1 MKSFKIA
8 LAQFSPHIGNL
19 EANAQKML
27 EQANEAKKQN
37 ADLIIFPELSSIGY
51 PAEDL
56 LLRPSLTKRT
66 QQVFEQL
73 KTVKDIVMVFGFV
86 NQTEDGQRYNAA
98 AVMKDGQVLG
108 VYNKQN
114 LPNYSVFDEKR
125 YFTEGHQHLVFEYLG
140 HKFGVLICEDVWSLS
155 TVQQLAQLNVETA
168 LVLNASPYEVGKPQ
182 HRVETMSALA
192 KQMNLNLVYA
202 NQVGGQD
209 DLIFDGTSFVIAK
222 NGSIVLQAESF
233 KESLYFAEYEAEQQA
248 FKANALPPALDT
260 MAEIYQSLVMATRDY
275 VQRSGF
281 PGVILGL
288 SGGIDSALTLAIAA
302 DAIGADKV
310 QAVMMPYTYTAQIS
324 VEDAAEQAKSMG
336 VTFGIAEINPIV
348 NSFMQTLYP
357 FFGNSPADATEEN
370 LQARARGTLLMGLS
384 NKFGNLVLS
393 TGNKSELAVGYCT
406 LYGDMVGG
414 FAVLK
419 DVYKTIVF
427 ELAKYRNSI
436 SDKPVIPER
445 VITRPPSAEL
455 RPDQKDQDSLPPYDV
470 LDPILY
476 AYIEEDMSQ
485 DDIIGKGFDAE
496 VVAKVIRLV
505 DFNEYKRRQGAI
517 GPRISSRAFSRERR
531 YPIMNG
537 WKAGVKALSP
547 IKKPKHVFGLFYI
560 DIFKSIFYAQKKRP
574 S

>member
-8 LAQFSPHIGNL
+8 LAQFSPHIGNI
-19 EANAQKML
+19 EANAEKMQQL
-27 EQANEAKKQN
+27 ANEAKKQKS
-37 ADLIIFPELSSIGY
+37 DLIIFPELSTIGY

-56 LLRPSLTKRT
+56 LLRPSLSKRT
-66 QQVFEQL
+66 QQAFEQL
-73 KTVKDIVMVFGFV
+73 SQVKDIVMVFGFV
-86 NQTEDGQRYNAA
+86 NQTEDGQRYNSA
-98 AVMKDGQVLG
+98 AVMKDGKILG
-108 VYNKQN
+108 IYNKQN
-114 LPNYSVFDEKR
+114 LPNYGVFDEKR
-125 YFTEGHQHLVFEYLG
+125 YFNEGHQHLVFEYLG
-140 HKFGVLICEDVWSLS
+140 HKFGLLICEDIWSLN
-155 TVQQLAQLNVETA
+155 TVQQLAQLNVETV

-182 HRVETMSALA
+182 HRINTMQELA
-192 KQMNLNLVYA
+192 KQLNIHLVYA

-209 DLIFDGTSFVIAK
+209 DLIFDGTSFVINKDGA
-222 NGSIVLQAESF
+222 VAMQAPSF
-233 KESLYFAEYEAEQQA
+233 QEALFYTDYIAEQQSYQIA
-248 FKANALPPALDT
+248 ESSPTLDT
-260 MAEIYQSLVMATRDY
+260 MAEIYQALVMATRDY

-310 QAVMMPYTYTAQIS
+310 QAVMMPYTYTSQIS
-324 VEDAAEQAKSMG
+324 VEDAAAQAKTMG
-336 VTFGIAEINPIV
+336 ITFGIAEINPIV

-357 FFGNSPADATEEN
+357 FFGNAPADATEEN

-393 TGNKSELAVGYCT
+393 TGNKSELSVGYCT

-436 SDKPVIPER
+436 SETPVIPER

-455 RPDQKDQDSLPPYDV
+455 RPDQTDQDSLPHYDV
-470 LDPILY
+470 LDAILY

-485 DDIIGKGFDAE
+485 DDIIAKGFDAE
-496 VVAKVIRLV
+496 VVKKVIRLV

-531 YPIMNG
+531 YPIING
-537 WKAGVKALSP
+537 WKAGV
-547 IKKPKHVFGLFYI
+547 
-560 DIFKSIFYAQKKRP
+560 
-574 S
+574 

>member
-222 NGSIVLQAESF
+222 NGSVVLQAESF

-470 LDPILY
+470 LDAILY

-485 DDIIGKGFDAE
+485 DDIIAKGFDAE

-531 YPIMNG
+531 YPIMNA
-537 WKAGVKALSP
+537 WKAGV
-547 IKKPKHVFGLFYI
+547 
-560 DIFKSIFYAQKKRP
+560 
-574 S
+574 

>member
-73 KTVKDIVMVFGFV
+73 KTVKDIMMVFGFV

-222 NGSIVLQAESF
+222 NGSVVLQAESF

-370 LQARARGTLLMGLS
+370 LQARARGTLLMCLS

-470 LDPILY
+470 LDAILY

-485 DDIIGKGFDAE
+485 DDIIAKGFDAE

-537 WKAGVKALSP
+537 WKAGV
-547 IKKPKHVFGLFYI
+547 
-560 DIFKSIFYAQKKRP
+560 
-574 S
+574 

>member
-8 LAQFSPHIGNL
+8 LAQFSPFIGNI
-19 EANAQKML
+19 EANVQRMI
-27 EQANEAKKQN
+27 EQANQAKKQN
-37 ADLIIFPELSSIGY
+37 AEIIVFPELSTLGY

-66 QQVFEQL
+66 AQAFEQL
-73 KTVKDIVMVFGFV
+73 AQVKDIVLVFGFV
-86 NQTEDGQRYNAA
+86 NNTEDGQRFNSA

-114 LPNYSVFDEKR
+114 LPNHSVFDEKR
-125 YFTEGHQHLVFEYLG
+125 YFNEGHQHLIFEYLG
-140 HKFGVLICEDVWSLS
+140 HKFGVLICEDVWSLT

-182 HRVETMSALA
+182 HRIATLKELA
-192 KQMNLNLVYA
+192 KQLHIHLVYN

-209 DLIFDGTSFVIAK
+209 DLIFDGTSFVINN
-222 NGSIVLQAESF
+222 NGDIALQAPSF
-233 KESLYFAEYEAEQQA
+233 KEDLYFADYEIENKSYKVVESA
-248 FKANALPPALDT
+248 PTLDT
-260 MAEIYQSLVMATRDY
+260 MAEIYQSLVLATRDY
-275 VQRSGF
+275 IQRSGF

-288 SGGIDSALTLAIAA
+288 SGGIDSALTLAIAV

-310 QAVMMPYTYTAQIS
+310 QAVMMPYTYTSQIS
-324 VEDAAEQAKSMG
+324 VEDATEQAKRMG
-336 VTFGIAEINPIV
+336 VTFGIAEIHPIV
-348 NSFMQTLYP
+348 NSFMQTLFP

-436 SDKPVIPER
+436 SETPVIPER

-455 RPDQKDQDSLPPYDV
+455 RPDQKDQDSLPAYDV
-470 LDPILY
+470 LDAILY
-476 AYIEEDMSQ
+476 AYIEEDQSQ
-485 DDIIGKGFDAE
+485 DDIIAKGFDKE
-496 VVAKVIRLV
+496 VVEKVIGLV
-505 DFNEYKRRQGAI
+505 DRNEYKRRQGCI
-517 GPRISSRAFSRERR
+517 GPRITSRSFSRERR
-531 YPIMNG
+531 YPIING
-537 WKAGVKALSP
+537 WKPG
-547 IKKPKHVFGLFYI
+547 I
-560 DIFKSIFYAQKKRP
+560 
-574 S
+574 

>member
-8 LAQFSPHIGNL
+8 LAQFSPHIGNI

-27 EQANEAKKQN
+27 EQVNEAKKQK
-37 ADLIIFPELSSIGY
+37 ADLIIFPELSTLGY

-56 LLRPSLTKRT
+56 LLRPSLVKRT
-66 QQVFEQL
+66 QKAFEQL
-73 KTVKDIVMVFGFV
+73 SQVKDIVMVFGFV

-108 VYNKQN
+108 IYNKQN

-125 YFTEGHQHLVFEYLG
+125 YFNEGHQHLVFEYLG
-140 HKFGVLICEDVWSLS
+140 HKFGVLICEDIWSLN
-155 TVQQLAQLNVETA
+155 TVHQLSQLNVETA

-182 HRVETMSALA
+182 HRLSTMSELA
-192 KQMNLNLVYA
+192 KQLNINLVYT

-209 DLIFDGTSFVIAK
+209 DLIFDGTSFVINK
-222 NGSIVLQAESF
+222 DGSIALQAPSF
-233 KESLYFAEYEAEQQA
+233 KEDLYYAEYEAEQKA
-248 FKANALPPALDT
+248 FTVGQVTPVLDT
-260 MAEIYQSLVMATRDY
+260 MAEIYQGLVLATRDY

-288 SGGIDSALTLAIAA
+288 SGGIDSALTLAIAV

-324 VEDAAEQAKSMG
+324 VEDAAAQAKTMG

-384 NKFGNLVLS
+384 NKFGNMVLS
-393 TGNKSELAVGYCT
+393 TGNKSELSVGYCT

-414 FAVLK
+414 YAVLK

-436 SDKPVIPER
+436 ADAPVIPER

-455 RPDQKDQDSLPPYDV
+455 RPDQKDQDSLPAYEL
-470 LDPILY
+470 LDAILY
-476 AYIEEDMSQ
+476 AYIEEDISQ
-485 DDIIGKGFDAE
+485 DDIIAKGFDAE
-496 VVAKVIRLV
+496 VVKKVIRLV
-505 DFNEYKRRQGAI
+505 DRNEYKRRQAAI
-517 GPRISSRAFSRERR
+517 GPRISPRTFGRERR

-537 WKAGVKALSP
+537 WAPGV
-547 IKKPKHVFGLFYI
+547 
-560 DIFKSIFYAQKKRP
+560 
-574 S
+574 

>member
-86 NQTEDGQRYNAA
+86 NQTEDSQRYNAA

-348 NSFMQTLYP
+348 NSIMQTLYP

-470 LDPILY
+470 LDAILY

-485 DDIIGKGFDAE
+485 DDIIAKGFDAE

-537 WKAGVKALSP
+537 WKAGV
-547 IKKPKHVFGLFYI
+547 
-560 DIFKSIFYAQKKRP
+560 
-574 S
+574 

>member
-8 LAQFSPHIGNL
+8 LAQFSPHIGNI
-19 EANAQKML
+19 EANAEKMQQL
-27 EQANEAKKQN
+27 ANEAKAQKS
-37 ADLIIFPELSSIGY
+37 DLIIFPELATIGY

-56 LLRPSLTKRT
+56 LLRPSLSKRT
-66 QQVFEQL
+66 QQAFEQL
-73 KTVKDIVMVFGFV
+73 SQVKDIVMVFGFV
-86 NQTEDGQRYNAA
+86 NQTEDGQRYNSA
-98 AVMKDGQVLG
+98 AVMKDGKILG

-114 LPNYSVFDEKR
+114 LPNYGVFDEKR
-125 YFTEGHQHLVFEYLG
+125 YFNEGHQHLVFEYLG
-140 HKFGVLICEDVWSLS
+140 HKFGVLICEDIWSLN

-192 KQMNLNLVYA
+192 KQMNLNLVYT

-209 DLIFDGTSFVIAK
+209 DLIFDGTSFVINKDGTVA
-222 NGSIVLQAESF
+222 LQAPSF
-233 KESLYFAEYEAEQQA
+233 KEALLYSDYIAEEQSYQVTESSPT
-248 FKANALPPALDT
+248 LET
-260 MAEIYQSLVMATRDY
+260 MAEIYQALVMSTRDY

-288 SGGIDSALTLAIAA
+288 SGGIDSALTLAIAV

-310 QAVMMPYTYTAQIS
+310 QAVMMPYTYTSQIS
-324 VEDAAEQAKSMG
+324 VEDAAAQAKNMG
-336 VTFGIAEINPIV
+336 ITFGIAEINPIV

-357 FFGNSPADATEEN
+357 FFGNAPADATEEN
-370 LQARARGTLLMGLS
+370 LQARTRGTLLMGLS

-393 TGNKSELAVGYCT
+393 TGNKSELSVGYCT

-436 SDKPVIPER
+436 SETPVIPER

-455 RPDQKDQDSLPPYDV
+455 RPDQTDQDSLPAYDV
-470 LDPILY
+470 LDAILY

-485 DDIIGKGFDAE
+485 DDIIAKGFDAD
-496 VVAKVIRLV
+496 VVKKVIRLV
-505 DFNEYKRRQGAI
+505 DFNEYKRRQGSI

-531 YPIMNG
+531 YPIING
-537 WKAGVKALSP
+537 WKAGV
-547 IKKPKHVFGLFYI
+547 
-560 DIFKSIFYAQKKRP
+560 
-574 S
+574 

>member
-27 EQANEAKKQN
+27 EQANKAKKQN

-222 NGSIVLQAESF
+222 NGSVVLQAESF

-470 LDPILY
+470 LDAILY

-537 WKAGVKALSP
+537 WKAG
-547 IKKPKHVFGLFYI
+547 I
-560 DIFKSIFYAQKKRP
+560 
-574 S
+574 

>member
-19 EANAQKML
+19 EANAKKML
-27 EQANEAKKQN
+27 EQANEAKKQK

-222 NGSIVLQAESF
+222 NGSVVLQAESF

-248 FKANALPPALDT
+248 FKANPLPPVLDT

-470 LDPILY
+470 LDAILY

-485 DDIIGKGFDAE
+485 DDIIAKGFDAE

-537 WKAGVKALSP
+537 WKAGL
-547 IKKPKHVFGLFYI
+547 
-560 DIFKSIFYAQKKRP
+560 
-574 S
+574 

>member
-357 FFGNSPADATEEN
+357 FFGNSPTDATEEN

-470 LDPILY
+470 LDAILY

-485 DDIIGKGFDAE
+485 DDIIAKGFDAE
-496 VVAKVIRLV
+496 VVSKVIRLV

-537 WKAGVKALSP
+537 WKAGV
-547 IKKPKHVFGLFYI
+547 
-560 DIFKSIFYAQKKRP
+560 
-574 S
+574 

>member
-222 NGSIVLQAESF
+222 NGSVVLQAESF
-233 KESLYFAEYEAEQQA
+233 KESLYFAEYEAEQQT

-302 DAIGADKV
+302 DAIGSDKV

-470 LDPILY
+470 LDAILY

-485 DDIIGKGFDAE
+485 DDIIAKGFDAE

-537 WKAGVKALSP
+537 WKAG
-547 IKKPKHVFGLFYI
+547 I
-560 DIFKSIFYAQKKRP
+560 
-574 S
+574 

>member
-8 LAQFSPHIGNL
+8 LAQFSPFIGDLDSNV
-19 EANAQKML
+19 QKMI

-37 ADLIIFPELSSIGY
+37 AEIIVFPELSIIGY

-56 LLRPSLTKRT
+56 FLRPSLAKRT
-66 QQVFEQL
+66 AQAFEKL
-73 KTVKDIVMVFGFV
+73 ATIKDIVLVFGFV
-86 NQTEDGQRYNAA
+86 NLTDDGQRYNAA

-108 VYNKQN
+108 IYNKQN

-125 YFTEGHQHLVFEYLG
+125 YFNEGHQHLVFEYLG
-140 HKFGVLICEDVWSLS
+140 HKFGVLICEDVWSLN
-155 TVQQLAQLNVETA
+155 TVQQLAQLNVESV

-182 HRVETMSALA
+182 HRIVTLKELA
-192 KQMNLNLVYA
+192 KQLNLHLVYV

-209 DLIFDGTSFVIAK
+209 DLIFDGTSFVINQSGEVA
-222 NGSIVLQAESF
+222 LQAPSF
-233 KESLYFAEYEAEQQA
+233 IEDLYFTEYQIENKSYQVVETA
-248 FKANALPPALDT
+248 PALST
-260 MAEIYQSLVMATRDY
+260 MAEIYQGLVLATRDY

-288 SGGIDSALTLAIAA
+288 SGGIDSALTLAIAV

-310 QAVMMPYTYTAQIS
+310 QAVMMPYTYTSQIS
-324 VEDAAEQAKSMG
+324 VEDATEQAKRMG
-336 VTFGIAEINPIV
+336 VTFGIAEIHPIV

-393 TGNKSELAVGYCT
+393 TGNKSELSVGYCT

-436 SDKPVIPER
+436 SETPVIPER

-455 RPDQKDQDSLPPYDV
+455 RPDQKDQDSLPAYDI
-470 LDPILY
+470 LDAILY
-476 AYIEEDMSQ
+476 AYIEEEQSQ
-485 DDIIGKGFDAE
+485 EDIIAKDFERE
-496 VVAKVIRLV
+496 VVEKVIRLV
-505 DFNEYKRRQGAI
+505 DRNEYKRRQGSI

-531 YPIMNG
+531 YPIVNG
-537 WKAGVKALSP
+537 WKPGV
-547 IKKPKHVFGLFYI
+547 
-560 DIFKSIFYAQKKRP
+560 
-574 S
+574 

>member
-233 KESLYFAEYEAEQQA
+233 KESLYFAEYEAEEQA

-470 LDPILY
+470 LDAILY

-485 DDIIGKGFDAE
+485 DDIIAKGFDAE

-537 WKAGVKALSP
+537 WKAGV
-547 IKKPKHVFGLFYI
+547 
-560 DIFKSIFYAQKKRP
+560 
-574 S
+574 

>member
-8 LAQFSPHIGNL
+8 LAQFSPFIGDLDSNV
-19 EANAQKML
+19 QKMI

-37 ADLIIFPELSSIGY
+37 AEIIVFPELSIIGY

-56 LLRPSLTKRT
+56 FLRPSLAKRT
-66 QQVFEQL
+66 AQAFEKL
-73 KTVKDIVMVFGFV
+73 AAIKDIVLVFGFV
-86 NQTEDGQRYNAA
+86 NLTEDGQRYNAA

-108 VYNKQN
+108 IYNKQN

-125 YFTEGHQHLVFEYLG
+125 YFNEGHQHLVFEYLG
-140 HKFGVLICEDVWSLS
+140 HKFGVLICEDVWSLN
-155 TVQQLAQLNVETA
+155 TVQQLAQLNVESV

-182 HRVETMSALA
+182 HRIVTLKELA
-192 KQMNLNLVYA
+192 KQLNLHLVYV

-209 DLIFDGTSFVIAK
+209 DLIFDGTSFVINQSGEVA
-222 NGSIVLQAESF
+222 LQAPSF
-233 KESLYFAEYEAEQQA
+233 TEDLYFAEYQVENKSYQVVETA
-248 FKANALPPALDT
+248 PALST
-260 MAEIYQSLVMATRDY
+260 MAEIYQGLVLATRDY

-288 SGGIDSALTLAIAA
+288 SGGIDSALTLAIAV

-310 QAVMMPYTYTAQIS
+310 QAVMMPYTYTSQIS
-324 VEDAAEQAKSMG
+324 VEDATEQAKRMG
-336 VTFGIAEINPIV
+336 VTFGIAEIHPIV

-393 TGNKSELAVGYCT
+393 TGNKSELSVGYCT

-436 SDKPVIPER
+436 SETPVIPER

-455 RPDQKDQDSLPPYDV
+455 RPDQKDQDSLPAYDI
-470 LDPILY
+470 LDAILY
-476 AYIEEDMSQ
+476 AYIEEEQSQ
-485 DDIIGKGFDAE
+485 EDIIAKGFERE
-496 VVAKVIRLV
+496 VVEKVIRLV
-505 DFNEYKRRQGAI
+505 DRNEYKRRQGSI

-531 YPIMNG
+531 YPIVNG
-537 WKAGVKALSP
+537 WKPGV
-547 IKKPKHVFGLFYI
+547 
-560 DIFKSIFYAQKKRP
+560 
-574 S
+574 

>member
-8 LAQFSPHIGNL
+8 LAQFSPHIGNIDS
-19 EANAQKML
+19 NAQRMV

-37 ADLIIFPELSSIGY
+37 ADLIIFPELSVIGY

-56 LLRPSLTKRT
+56 LLRPNLNKRM
-66 QQVFEQL
+66 QKAFQQL
-73 KTVKDIVMVFGFV
+73 KEVKDIVMVFGFV
-86 NQTEDGQRYNAA
+86 HQTEEGHRYNSA
-98 AVMKDGQVLG
+98 AVMKDGVVLG
-108 VYNKQN
+108 VYNKHN

-125 YFTEGHQHLVFEYLG
+125 YFSPGHQHLVFEYLG
-140 HKFGVLICEDVWSLS
+140 HKFGVLICEDIWSINTVKQLS
-155 TVQQLAQLNVETA
+155 KLNVETV

-182 HRVETMSALA
+182 HRVQTLTELS
-192 KQMNLNLVYA
+192 KQLNVHLVYL

-209 DLIFDGTSFVIAK
+209 DLIFDGSSFIINHDGEVAF
-222 NGSIVLQAESF
+222 QAPSF
-233 KESLYFAEYEAEQQA
+233 KEELYYSEFDIEQKRYKKIDPA
-248 FKANALPPALDT
+248 PALDT
-260 MAEIYQSLVMATRDY
+260 IAEIYQSLVMATRDY

-281 PGVILGL
+281 SGVILGL

-310 QAVMMPYTYTAQIS
+310 QAVMMPYTYTSQIS
-324 VEDAAEQAKSMG
+324 VEDATEQARRMG
-336 VTFGIAEINPIV
+336 VTFGIAEIHPIV

-357 FFGNSPADATEEN
+357 FFGNAPADATEEN

-427 ELAKYRNSI
+427 ELAKYRNTLSET
-436 SDKPVIPER
+436 PVIPER

-455 RPDQKDQDSLPPYDV
+455 RPDQKDQDSLPAYDI
-470 LDPILY
+470 LDAILY
-476 AYIEEDMSQ
+476 AYIEEDQSQ
-485 DDIIGKGFDAE
+485 SDIIAKGFDKE
-496 VVAKVIRLV
+496 VVEKVIRLV
-505 DFNEYKRRQGAI
+505 DRNEYKRRQGAI

-531 YPIMNG
+531 YPIVNG
-537 WKAGVKALSP
+537 W
-547 IKKPKHVFGLFYI
+547 
-560 DIFKSIFYAQKKRP
+560 RP
-574 S
+574 DD

>member
-222 NGSIVLQAESF
+222 NGSVVLQAESF

-470 LDPILY
+470 LDAILY

-537 WKAGVKALSP
+537 WKAGV
-547 IKKPKHVFGLFYI
+547 
-560 DIFKSIFYAQKKRP
+560 
-574 S
+574 

>member
-8 LAQFSPHIGNL
+8 LAQFSPFIGDLDSNV
-19 EANAQKML
+19 QKMI

-37 ADLIIFPELSSIGY
+37 AEIIVFPELSIIGY

-56 LLRPSLTKRT
+56 FLRPSLAKRT
-66 QQVFEQL
+66 AQAFEKL
-73 KTVKDIVMVFGFV
+73 ATIKDIVLVFGFV
-86 NQTEDGQRYNAA
+86 NLTDDGQRYNAA

-108 VYNKQN
+108 IYNKQN

-125 YFTEGHQHLVFEYLG
+125 YFNEGHQHLVFEYLG
-140 HKFGVLICEDVWSLS
+140 HKFGVLICEDVWSLN
-155 TVQQLAQLNVETA
+155 TVQQLAQLNVESI

-182 HRVETMSALA
+182 HRIVTLKELA
-192 KQMNLNLVYA
+192 KQLNLHLVYV

-209 DLIFDGTSFVIAK
+209 DLIFDGTSFVINQSGEVA
-222 NGSIVLQAESF
+222 LQAPSF
-233 KESLYFAEYEAEQQA
+233 IEDLYFTEYQIENKSYQVVETA
-248 FKANALPPALDT
+248 PALST
-260 MAEIYQSLVMATRDY
+260 MAEIYQGLVLATRDY

-288 SGGIDSALTLAIAA
+288 SGGIDSALTLAIAV

-310 QAVMMPYTYTAQIS
+310 QAVMMPYTYTSQIS
-324 VEDAAEQAKSMG
+324 VEDATEQAKRMG
-336 VTFGIAEINPIV
+336 VTFGIAEIHPIV
-348 NSFMQTLYP
+348 NSFMHTLYP

-393 TGNKSELAVGYCT
+393 TGNKSELSVGYCT

-436 SDKPVIPER
+436 SETPVIPER

-455 RPDQKDQDSLPPYDV
+455 RPDQKDQDSLPAYDI
-470 LDPILY
+470 LDAILY
-476 AYIEEDMSQ
+476 AYIEEEQSQ
-485 DDIIGKGFDAE
+485 EDIIAKGFERE
-496 VVAKVIRLV
+496 VVEKVIRLV
-505 DFNEYKRRQGAI
+505 DRNEYKRHQGSI

-531 YPIMNG
+531 YPIVNG
-537 WKAGVKALSP
+537 WKPGV
-547 IKKPKHVFGLFYI
+547 
-560 DIFKSIFYAQKKRP
+560 
-574 S
+574 

>member
-86 NQTEDGQRYNAA
+86 NQTEDSQRYNAA

-470 LDPILY
+470 LDAILY

-485 DDIIGKGFDAE
+485 DDIIAKGFDAE

-537 WKAGVKALSP
+537 WKAG
-547 IKKPKHVFGLFYI
+547 I
-560 DIFKSIFYAQKKRP
+560 
-574 S
+574 

>member
-8 LAQFSPHIGNL
+8 LAQFSPYVGDIESNV
-19 EANAQKML
+19 QKMI
-27 EQANEAKKQN
+27 EQANNAKKQN
-37 ADLIIFPELSSIGY
+37 AEIVVFPELSIIGY

-66 QQVFEQL
+66 AKAFEQL
-73 KTVKDIVMVFGFV
+73 ATIKDIVLVFGFV
-86 NQTEDGQRYNAA
+86 HQTEDGQRHNAA

-108 VYNKQN
+108 IYNKQN
-114 LPNYSVFDEKR
+114 LPNYSIFDEKR
-125 YFTEGHQHLVFEYLG
+125 YFSEGHQHLVFEYLG
-140 HKFGVLICEDVWSLS
+140 HKFGVLICEDVWSLN
-155 TVQQLAQLNVETA
+155 TVQQLAQLNVETV
-168 LVLNASPYEVGKPQ
+168 LVLNSSPYEVGKPQ
-182 HRVETMSALA
+182 HRVITLKELA
-192 KQMNLNLVYA
+192 KQLHINLVYV

-209 DLIFDGTSFVIAK
+209 DLIFDGTSFVINH
-222 NGSIVLQAESF
+222 NGDVALQAPSF
-233 KESLYFAEYEAEQQA
+233 KEELFFADYVIENKAYQVLEAA
-248 FKANALPPALDT
+248 PVLDT
-260 MAEIYQSLVMATRDY
+260 MAEIYQGLVIATRDY

-288 SGGIDSALTLAIAA
+288 SGGIDSALTLAIAV

-310 QAVMMPYTYTAQIS
+310 QAVMMPYTYTSQIS
-324 VEDAAEQAKSMG
+324 VEDATEQAKRMG
-336 VTFGIAEINPIV
+336 VTFGIAEIHPIV
-348 NSFMQTLYP
+348 NSFMQTLFP

-436 SDKPVIPER
+436 SETPVIPER

-470 LDPILY
+470 LDAILY
-476 AYIEEDMSQ
+476 AYIEEDQSQ
-485 DDIIGKGFDAE
+485 DDIIAKGFNKE
-496 VVAKVIRLV
+496 IVEKVIKLV
-505 DFNEYKRRQGAI
+505 DRNEYKRRQGCI

-531 YPIMNG
+531 YPIVNG
-537 WKAGVKALSP
+537 WKAGV
-547 IKKPKHVFGLFYI
+547 
-560 DIFKSIFYAQKKRP
+560 
-574 S
+574 

>member
-8 LAQFSPHIGNL
+8 LAQFSPFIGDLDSNV
-19 EANAQKML
+19 QKMI

-37 ADLIIFPELSSIGY
+37 AELVVFPELSIIGY

-56 LLRPSLTKRT
+56 FLRPSLAKRT
-66 QQVFEQL
+66 AQAFEKL
-73 KTVKDIVMVFGFV
+73 ATVKDIVMVFGFV
-86 NQTEDGQRYNAA
+86 NLTEDGQRYNAA

-108 VYNKQN
+108 IYNKQN

-125 YFTEGHQHLVFEYLG
+125 YFNEGHQHLVFEYLG
-140 HKFGVLICEDVWSLS
+140 HKFGVLICEDVWSLN
-155 TVQQLAQLNVETA
+155 TVQQLAQLNVESVI
-168 LVLNASPYEVGKPQ
+168 VLNASPYEVGKPQ
-182 HRVETMSALA
+182 HRIVTLKELA
-192 KQMNLNLVYA
+192 KQLNLNLVYV

-209 DLIFDGTSFVIAK
+209 DLIFDGTSFVINQSGEVA
-222 NGSIVLQAESF
+222 LQAPSF
-233 KESLYFAEYEAEQQA
+233 IEDLYFTEYQVENKSYQVVETA
-248 FKANALPPALDT
+248 PALST
-260 MAEIYQSLVMATRDY
+260 MAEIYQGLVLATRDY

-288 SGGIDSALTLAIAA
+288 SGGIDSALTLAIAV

-310 QAVMMPYTYTAQIS
+310 QAVMMPYTYTSQIS
-324 VEDAAEQAKSMG
+324 VEDATEQAKRMG
-336 VTFGIAEINPIV
+336 VTFGIAEIHPIV

-436 SDKPVIPER
+436 SETPVIPER

-455 RPDQKDQDSLPPYDV
+455 RPDQKDQDSLPAYDI
-470 LDPILY
+470 LDAILY
-476 AYIEEDMSQ
+476 AYIEEEQSQ
-485 DDIIGKGFDAE
+485 EDIIAKGFERE
-496 VVAKVIRLV
+496 VVEKVIRLV
-505 DFNEYKRRQGAI
+505 DRNEYKRRQGSI

-531 YPIMNG
+531 YPIVNG
-537 WKAGVKALSP
+537 WKPGV
-547 IKKPKHVFGLFYI
+547 
-560 DIFKSIFYAQKKRP
+560 
-574 S
+574 

>member
-73 KTVKDIVMVFGFV
+73 KTVKDIVLVFGFV

-182 HRVETMSALA
+182 HRIETMSALA

-222 NGSIVLQAESF
+222 NGSVVLQAESF

-470 LDPILY
+470 LDAILY

-485 DDIIGKGFDAE
+485 DDIIAKGFDAE

-537 WKAGVKALSP
+537 WKAG
-547 IKKPKHVFGLFYI
+547 I
-560 DIFKSIFYAQKKRP
+560 
-574 S
+574 

>member
-1 MKSFKIA
+1 MKSFKVA
-8 LAQFSPHIGNL
+8 LAQFSPYIGNI
-19 EANAQKML
+19 ESNVQRMI
-27 EQANEAKKQN
+27 EQANAAKAQN
-37 ADLIIFPELSSIGY
+37 AELIVFPELSVLGY

-56 LLRPSLTKRT
+56 LLRPSLHKRT
-66 QQVFEQL
+66 QQAFEQL
-73 KTVKDIVMVFGFV
+73 ATVKDIVMVFGFV
-86 NQTEDGQRYNAA
+86 NQTEDGQRHNAA

-140 HKFGVLICEDVWSLS
+140 HKFGVLICEDVWSLQ
-155 TVQQLAQLNVETA
+155 TAQQLAQLNVETV

-182 HRVETMSALA
+182 HRIDTLQELA
-192 KQMNLNLVYA
+192 KQLNLHLVYT

-209 DLIFDGTSFVIAK
+209 DLIFDGTSFVINNSGDVA
-222 NGSIVLQAESF
+222 LRAPSF
-233 KESLYFAEYEAEQQA
+233 QESLSIAEYQIENKAYKLSEAVPV
-248 FKANALPPALDT
+248 LGT

-288 SGGIDSALTLAIAA
+288 SGGIDSALTLAIAV

-310 QAVMMPYTYTAQIS
+310 QAVMMPYTYTSQIS
-324 VEDAAEQAKSMG
+324 VEDATEQAKRMG
-336 VTFGIAEINPIV
+336 VTFGIAEIHPIV
-348 NSFMQTLYP
+348 NSFMQTLFP

-427 ELAKYRNSI
+427 ELAKYRNTVGDTI
-436 SDKPVIPER
+436 VIPER
-445 VITRPPSAEL
+445 VINRPPSAEL
-455 RPDQKDQDSLPPYDV
+455 RPDQKDQDSLPAYDV
-470 LDPILY
+470 LDAILY
-476 AYIEEDMSQ
+476 AYIEEDQSQ
-485 DDIIGKGFDAE
+485 DDIIAKGFDKD
-496 VVAKVIRLV
+496 VVEKVILLV
-505 DFNEYKRRQGAI
+505 DRNEHKRRQGAI
-517 GPRISSRAFSRERR
+517 GPRITSRAFSRERR
-531 YPIMNG
+531 YPIVNG
-537 WKAGVKALSP
+537 WKAGV
-547 IKKPKHVFGLFYI
+547 
-560 DIFKSIFYAQKKRP
+560 
-574 S
+574 